1 MSLVVRKP
9 ALCIC
14 ENKDADHLRGDGE
27 ADHGLCFRYTDSKI
41 PLLPKSEISSLS
53 PFSMAVQPGLC
64 GTRSKPRRPDFS
76 QRGSNNLM
84 VSLSALQKSIC
95 GLKTETFTCTPG
107 QEISIIKVFY
117 GRVPPIDI
125 NFCNQYRSPIPSN
138 TNCVG
143 DPTAVSYVS
152 NLCDKKQN
160 CAVKNDWTQLGK
172 DPCPGVPKYLQIDY
186 QCVSK
191 TTTSKTTSTP
201 ITSSTTP
208 TTTPSTTPTTR
219 QTTPTTT
226 KTTPSTSTRLT
237 TRRTT
242 LKTTTATSKLDRQLT
257 LMSNNAIR
265 KKDSIN
271 KF

>member
-14 ENKDADHLRGDGE
+14 ENKDADQLRGHRE
-27 ADHGLCFRYTDSKI
+27 ADQGLCFRYTDSKI

-53 PFSMAVQPGLC
+53 PSARFVWDQVKTPKTGFLT
-64 GTRSKPRRPDFS
+64 TRL
-76 QRGSNNLM
+76 NNLM

-160 CAVKNDWTQLGK
+160 CVVKNDWTQLGK

-257 LMSNNAIR
+257 LMSTNAIR
-265 KKDSIN
+265 K
-271 KF
+271 